1 MGKVCELAPDRELR
15 GSQTYLC
22 LSLSS
27 HMVVMASFVS
37 ADDDD
42 GGGDGGDDEDEDD
55 EKCVGVEHI
64 SVSLFARGGDGII
77 CWC

>member
-1 MGKVCELAPDRELR
+1 MC
-15 GSQTYLC
+15 GSRTYLC

-27 HMVVMASFVS
+27 LHMVVMASFVG
-37 ADDDD
+37 ADDDDDD

-64 SVSLFARGGDGII
+64 FVSLFAHGGDGII

>member
-1 MGKVCELAPDRELR
+1 
-15 GSQTYLC
+15 
-22 LSLSS
+22 
-27 HMVVMASFVS
+27 MVVMASFVDDDD
-37 ADDDD
+37 DDDD

-64 SVSLFARGGDGII
+64 FVSLFAHGGDGII

>member
-1 MGKVCELAPDRELR
+1 MGGEHISV
-15 GSQTYLC
+15 
-22 LSLSS
+22 SLSS
-27 HMVVMASFVS
+27 HMVVMASFVV
-37 ADDDD
+37 DDDD
-42 GGGDGGDDEDEDD
+42 DGGGGDGGDDEDEDD